1 MLTCADQGRSKPLKT
16 DHIAIIG
23 GGVSGLTAAFRLEQL
38 GYESVTLYEQ
48 EGRFGGKVYSYEY
61 DGNVYELGAVWAAGQ
76 PDILTEMATTFNFS
90 FVPDPSTMIVR
101 YDNGTDMNYNQIPSD
116 ILLEMIVKYPSWNK
130 VANTYAYLSEP
141 DGFLNA
147 KDPDL
152 YLNFDEFAIKND
164 IEVYASYLRP
174 FWIGCGYGY
183 YETTPA
189 MYVLKLALQIAS
201 GILNSQGPESQFTP
215 QLFIVPKGFQKL
227 FVDVGE
233 SLRDARLNS
242 KVTSLQR
249 TKQGNGTRIEVGV
262 DGVVEVYDH
271 LILTADLQDALN
283 YLDASAEEVELF
295 SQVLSYEMLIQLTKT
310 DTPTAYQNTVFFD
323 EYGTPDTN
331 GHVVA
336 IRSGKSGTDIW
347 WSGQTNQQNKSSEQ
361 MDALHREDF
370 AAAGLSPVDTI
381 MQVSWNYFPHIDDK
395 SLAAGF
401 YSRINALQGVRN
413 TFYMGSVFGFETVM
427 GTSAFANMLISRE
440 FAGK

>member
-1 MLTCADQGRSKPLKT
+1 MQA
-16 DHIAIIG
+16 
-23 GGVSGLTAAFRLEQL
+23 
-38 GYESVTLYEQ
+38 
-48 EGRFGGKVYSYEY
+48 
-61 DGNVYELGAVWAAGQ
+61 
-76 PDILTEMATTFNFS
+76 
-90 FVPDPSTMIVR
+90 
-101 YDNGTDMNYNQIPSD
+101 
-116 ILLEMIVKYPSWNK
+116 
-130 VANTYAYLSEP
+130 
-141 DGFLNA
+141 
-147 KDPDL
+147 
-152 YLNFDEFAIKND
+152 
-164 IEVYASYLRP
+164 
-174 FWIGCGYGY
+174 
-183 YETTPA
+183 
-189 MYVLKLALQIAS
+189 
-201 GILNSQGPESQFTP
+201 
-215 QLFIVPKGFQKL
+215 QK
-227 FVDVGE
+227 
-233 SLRDARLNS
+233 
-242 KVTSLQR
+242 
-249 TKQGNGTRIEVGV
+249 
-262 DGVVEVYDH
+262 
-271 LILTADLQDALN
+271 
-283 YLDASAEEVELF
+283 EVELF
-295 SQVLSYEMLIQLTKT
+295 SQVQSYEMLIQLTKT